1 MREIVKLTRRIMR
14 TEPMVGLIDRE
25 LLPGP
30 SIETDAELDAA
41 LDAGL
46 MTFYHGSSTAPMG
59 GDQDRGAVTDAEGRV
74 RRVTGLRVV
83 DASLFPEA
91 VSVAINLTILMV
103 AERIAAAMRSA
114 LAPGT

>member
-1 MREIVKLTRRIMR
+1 
-14 TEPMVGLIDRE
+14 MVGLIDRE